1 MLLLLLLAFPPFL
14 CSFVIL
20 IIFFSQAHNAQTDLV
35 ITYMLFGCSPVA
47 LSTLDGFGEQGR
59 PSIGNEAAV
68 PPDATLYVN
77 LQLMSWT
84 KVSHL
89 GENQDII
96 KRTPTHH
103 TPYNCKKPHNQS
115 VVKGI

>member
-1 MLLLLLLAFPPFL
+1 MLIGVPSSLARP
-14 CSFVIL
+14 I
-20 IIFFSQAHNAQTDLV
+20 
-35 ITYMLFGCSPVA
+35 
-47 LSTLDGFGEQGR
+47 DGFGEQGR
-59 PSIGNEAAV
+59 PSIGNEVAV

-84 KVSHL
+84 AVGQV

-96 KRTPTHH
+96 KRTTPTHH
-103 TPYNCKKPHNQS
+103 IPYDCKEPHNQS